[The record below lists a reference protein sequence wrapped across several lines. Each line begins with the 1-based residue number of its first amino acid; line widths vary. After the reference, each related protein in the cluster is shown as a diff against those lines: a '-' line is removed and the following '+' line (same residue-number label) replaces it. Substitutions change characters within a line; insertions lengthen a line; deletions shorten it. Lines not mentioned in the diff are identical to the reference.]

1 MARPLLQLQN
11 ATLHYDIT
19 GTYGDISSLGQFEW
33 YEWVYYCEGSTPFPL
48 PREVLGRTLSPA
60 RGEGN
65 EMAQWILKSNGNIV
79 PCRSVRALTP
89 KEKRSET
96 EKQKQTIFT
105 DLISKHWGDASQ
117 PPPFTDKQDS
127 TMPTPDED
135 NEQVTSIPDFDDP
148 VDANGQA
155 IDLQPPYDTLI
166 HTELMLPHNRIQ
178 QCTKVTQQT
187 LGPDLRTM
195 GTYHPSMPLNTML
208 YNVQFPDGA
217 VKQCRFP

>member
-1 MARPLLQLQN
+1 
-11 ATLHYDIT
+11 
-19 GTYGDISSLGQFEW
+19 
-33 YEWVYYCEGSTPFPL
+33 
-48 PREVLGRTLSPA
+48 
-60 RGEGN
+60 
-65 EMAQWILKSNGNIV
+65 
-79 PCRSVRALTP
+79 
-89 KEKRSET
+89 
-96 EKQKQTIFT
+96 
-105 DLISKHWGDASQ
+105 
-117 PPPFTDKQDS
+117 
-127 TMPTPDED
+127 MPTPDED